1 MSSLALMEVQRA
13 LYTKLNGDG
22 VLMGMVT
29 GIYDVTPQRTVL
41 PYVAIGD
48 GQMQELPADALNIAE
63 LRLQLDVWTAAAGRK
78 TALAILNRL
87 FAVLHLGTLTLSG
100 FQQVI
105 LRCEQADTTL
115 VEQGINIHGTL
126 VVRVNVV
133 EAA

>member
-29 GIYDVTPQRTVL
+29 GIHDVTPQRTVL
-41 PYVAIGD
+41 PYVVIGD
-48 GQMQELPADALNIAE
+48 GQVQELPADALNIAE
-63 LRLQLDVWTAAAGRK
+63 LRLQLDVWTAAGGRK
-78 TALAILNRL
+78 MALIIMNRL
-87 FAVLHLGTLTLSG
+87 FALLHMGTLTLSG

-115 VEQGINIHGTL
+115 VEKGINIHGTL